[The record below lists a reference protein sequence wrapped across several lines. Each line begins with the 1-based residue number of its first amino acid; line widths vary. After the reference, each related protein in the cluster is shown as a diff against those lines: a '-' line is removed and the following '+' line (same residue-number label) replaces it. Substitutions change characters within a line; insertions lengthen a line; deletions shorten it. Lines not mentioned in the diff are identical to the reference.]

1 MMDVC
6 YDDGSVT
13 LQVLKLTKLVSLV
26 IQLQLC
32 SVHGNCTSQ
41 PNQDGNWLHIKI

>member
-41 PNQDGNWLHIKI
+41 PNQDRNWLHIKI